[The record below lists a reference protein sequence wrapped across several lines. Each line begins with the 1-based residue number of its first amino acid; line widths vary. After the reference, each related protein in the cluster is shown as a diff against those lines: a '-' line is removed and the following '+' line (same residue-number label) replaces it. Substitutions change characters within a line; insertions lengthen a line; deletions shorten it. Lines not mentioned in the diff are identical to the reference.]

1 MYYGNIDAQQT
12 QLTESKQFRKKMEIL
27 SVTEKELLQN
37 LKCDDLARFEEYIES
52 LAFVNSESV
61 RDSFK
66 TGFKLGAKLIFDIFA
81 D

>member
-1 MYYGNIDAQQT
+1 M
-12 QLTESKQFRKKMEIL
+12 
-27 SVTEKELLQN
+27 TEKELLQN
-37 LKCDDLARFEEYIES
+37 LKCDDLARFEKYIES